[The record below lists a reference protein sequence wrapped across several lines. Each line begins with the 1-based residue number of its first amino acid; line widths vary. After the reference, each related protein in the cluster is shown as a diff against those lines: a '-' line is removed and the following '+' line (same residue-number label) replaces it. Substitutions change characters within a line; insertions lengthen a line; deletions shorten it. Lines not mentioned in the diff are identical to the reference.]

1 LRRAAGSGAIVDF
14 PGVLVPA
21 ALHNRAY
28 RHAEDEAMTTSA
40 IRSLKFAAIGLNH
53 NHIYSQTKAMLDA
66 GAELVAVHAEEDDLA
81 AAYIKIYPQARRV
94 TDKRAILDDPSIKLV
109 VSAITPDV
117 RAATAIEV
125 MRSAK
130 DIMVDK
136 PGVITLEQLAD
147 VRRVQAETGRI
158 FSVCYSERFENRA
171 TERASL
177 LVAAGAIGKVVQTV
191 GLGPHALSLN
201 PRPDWF
207 YQRRRYGGILCDI
220 AAHQCDQFLHF
231 TGSTQAQVVASHIAN
246 HANPDKPEL
255 EDFGEV
261 LLRGNGGTGYLRVD
275 WYTPKGLG
283 VWGDGRLTILGT
295 EGYIEIRKYID
306 IGGKPGSDHL
316 FLVDSKGTHRIDCT
330 NQPLPYGPRLMAD
343 VLDRTET
350 AMNQTHCFLATELAL
365 QAEAMAVRVG
375 GSA

>member
-1 LRRAAGSGAIVDF
+1 
-14 PGVLVPA
+14 
-21 ALHNRAY
+21 
-28 RHAEDEAMTTSA
+28 MTTA
-40 IRSLKFAAIGLNH
+40 KRNLKFAAIGLNH
-53 NHIYSQTKAMLDA
+53 SHIYGQTKAMIDA

-81 AAYIKIYPQARRV
+81 AAYMKVYPQA
-94 TDKRAILDDPSIKLV
+94 KRAADERTILDDPSIKLI
-109 VSAITPDV
+109 VSSITPDV
-117 RAATAIEV
+117 RAAAAMEM
-125 MRSAK
+125 MRAGK
-130 DIMVDK
+130 DVMVDK
-136 PGVITLEQLAD
+136 PGVITLERLAEL
-147 VRRVQAETGRI
+147 RRVQAETKRI

-171 TERASL
+171 TEKASQ

-191 GLGPHALSLN
+191 GLGPHALNNN

-231 TGSTQAQVVASHIAN
+231 TGSTEAQVVASHIAN

-261 LLRGNGGTGYLRVD
+261 LLRGNRGTGYVRVD

-306 IGGKPGSDHL
+306 IGGRPGGDHL
-316 FLVDSKGTHRIDCT
+316 FLVDHNGTDRIDCT
-330 NQPLPYGPRLMAD
+330 SVALPYGPRLMAD

-350 AMNQTHCFLATELAL
+350 AMPQAHCFLATELAL
-365 QAEAMAVRVG
+365 KAEAMAVRIG
-375 GSA
+375 ASS